1 MYRYI
6 YWFKFRSPPRD
17 FKPVILVTGCSSGIG
32 EAIAGLLA
40 KRKSYRVALTA
51 RPQSLK
57 YLLEKFEESDRVK
70 ILPLDVTDAESR
82 KNAISTLENEWG
94 GVDILVNNAGISYR
108 STLEEMSY
116 EDEQLQMETNYHGP
130 IDLIRLCLPSMRRKG
145 RGKIINISSVS
156 GMLAMP
162 TMSSYS
168 ASKYALEGASEALW
182 YEAKPFG
189 ISVSLL
195 QPGFVKSQS
204 FERVRFSTKSEKTHL
219 GKGPYGGMYNSMEP
233 FIAKLMNRGLATP
246 ESIANLV
253 QDVIRTQNPPLWI
266 PASFDAEFFYYLR
279 RIFPR
284 RLLQPF
290 LYFCL
295 PQTKNWGRKY
305 TRKRANLI
313 WPLNLIRSWRQRRAE
328 QAEDES

>member
-1 MYRYI
+1 MYKYI
-6 YWFKFRSPPRD
+6 YWFKFRNPPRD
-17 FKPVILVTGCSSGIG
+17 FKPVVLVTGCSSGIG
-32 EAIAGLLA
+32 EAIAELMV
-40 KRKSYRVALTA
+40 KRKAYRVVLTA
-51 RPQSLK
+51 RRQSLHILK
-57 YLLEKFEESDRVK
+57 EKFQESERIK
-70 ILPLDVTDAESR
+70 ILALDVTEAESR
-82 KNAISTLENEWG
+82 RQVIGEIENDWG

-130 IDLIRLCLPSMRRKG
+130 IDLIRLCLPSMRSKG

-189 ISVSLL
+189 ISVSLI
-195 QPGFVKSQS
+195 QPGFVKSHS
-204 FERVRFSTKSEKTHL
+204 FERVRFSLKSEKSHH
-219 GKGPYGGMYNSMEP
+219 GEGPYGAMYNSMEP
-233 FIAKLMNRGLATP
+233 FIARLMNHGLATP
-246 ESIANLV
+246 QSIANLV
-253 QDVIRTQNPPLWI
+253 QCVIRTQNPPLWI

-295 PQTKNWGRKY
+295 PKTKNWGRQY
-305 TRKRANLI
+305 SRKRAQLI
-313 WPLNLIRSWRQRRAE
+313 WPLSSIRSWLQRRSE
-328 QAEDES
+328 EIDDQS

>member
-1 MYRYI
+1 M
-6 YWFKFRSPPRD
+6 
-17 FKPVILVTGCSSGIG
+17 ILVTGCSSGIG
-32 EAIAGLLA
+32 EAIAALLV
-40 KRKSYRVALTA
+40 KRKACRVALTA

-57 YLLEKFEESDRVK
+57 HLHNKFQESDRIK
-70 ILPLDVTDAESR
+70 ILALDVTDPGSR
-82 KNAISTLENEWG
+82 KNVISTLEKDWG

-130 IDLIRLCLPSMRRKG
+130 IDLIRLCLPSMRHKG

-182 YEAKPFG
+182 YEGKPFG
-189 ISVSLL
+189 ISVSLI
-195 QPGFVKSQS
+195 QPGFVRSQS
-204 FERVRFSTKSEKTHL
+204 FERVRFSTRSEKTHL

-246 ESIANLV
+246 ESIARLV

-266 PASFDAEFFYYLR
+266 PASFDAEFF
-279 RIFPR
+279 
-284 RLLQPF
+284 
-290 LYFCL
+290 
-295 PQTKNWGRKY
+295 
-305 TRKRANLI
+305 
-313 WPLNLIRSWRQRRAE
+313 
-328 QAEDES
+328 